1 MKKNVLF
8 LALLASALQAQE
20 ITDTIQVREV
30 MLSENRLNTPLSK
43 QNRNIYVIDKQEI
56 QKLPVKS
63 VQDILQY
70 ANGIDLRQR
79 GPAGTQADF
88 SMDGGSFEQT
98 LLLVNGVKIID
109 HQTAHNALNLP
120 IPVEA
125 IERVEII
132 RGPAARIY
140 GNNSL
145 TGVINIV
152 TKKNPATGFY
162 VNTYTGSN
170 FEKDSE
176 ESGDTFWSR
185 GVQLGGVIGKE
196 KHNHQLYLSHD
207 KGNGY
212 RYNTAFENNKVYYQ
226 GHFQIDAHNEIDA
239 SFGYVKNGF
248 GSNGFYA
255 APGDK
260 DSKELV
266 ETTLATLQ
274 SKHQINDRLTLIP
287 RLSYRYNFD
296 DYRYFKNNLNAARSL
311 HYSNAVS
318 GELNSVYQLNKG
330 QIGVGVEYRNEQISS
345 TSIKQHTRDN
355 VGVYAEYKTQFG
367 ERVDVNVGTY
377 LNYNSQYGWQA
388 FPGIDA
394 SYAVTDEVK
403 LVANAGSSQRIPSFT
418 DLYLDQRPGNIGN
431 ASIESEQAFQTE
443 VGMKFS
449 RRAFSVNAYYFYR
462 KINDFIDWVRLTS
475 NEPWQ
480 SQNFGDMKTN
490 GFNIQTNYRLKLDNE
505 QQLDFGLSYAFL
517 DQKFLNVNSD
527 FLSKYKIE
535 SLKHQINNTLSYQ
548 YKKSSLTFVT
558 RYNERES
565 YKSYWIND
573 IRLSHTLNKLT
584 VYIDGQNI
592 FNTKYNEVGA
602 IPLPS
607 KWWSVGV
614 KFVNF

>member
-1 MKKNVLF
+1 MKKNTLF
-8 LALLASALQAQE
+8 LFLLAASLHAQ
-20 ITDTIQVREV
+20 IVTDTIQVNEV
-30 MLSENRLNTPLSK
+30 SITENRLNTPLSK
-43 QNRNIYVIDKQEI
+43 QNRNIYVIDKKEI
-56 QKLPVKS
+56 QALPVKS
-63 VQDILQY
+63 IQEILQY

-98 LLLVNGVKIID
+98 LLLVNGVKISD

-145 TGVINIV
+145 TGAINIV
-152 TKKNPATGFY
+152 TKKNPKTGFY

-170 FEKDSE
+170 FEKDQE
-176 ESGDTFWSR
+176 DTDDTFSSR
-185 GVQLGGVIGKE
+185 GIQLGGVLGKE
-196 KHNHQLYLSHD
+196 THNHQLYVSHD

-212 RYNTAFENNKVYYQ
+212 RYNTAFENNKLFYQ
-226 GHFQIDAHNEIDA
+226 GHFLVDDANQLNA

-248 GSNGFYA
+248 GANGFYA

-260 DSKELV
+260 DSKEVV

-274 SKHQINDRLTLIP
+274 SKHQLSERLTLMP

-296 DYRYFKNNLNAARSL
+296 DYRYFKHKLNVARSL
-311 HYSNAVS
+311 HYSNAVA
-318 GELNSVYQLNKG
+318 GEVNSVYQLNKG
-330 QIGVGVEYRNEQISS
+330 QLGFGVEYRNEQINS
-345 TSIKQHTRDN
+345 TAIKQHTRDN
-355 VGVYAEYKTQFG
+355 VGIYTEYKTQFG
-367 ERVDVNVGTY
+367 DRLDVNVGTY

-394 SYAVTDEVK
+394 SYGITDQLKV
-403 LVANAGSSQRIPSFT
+403 VANAGSSQRIPSFT

-431 ASIESEQAFQTE
+431 EDIESERAFQTE
-443 VGMKFS
+443 IGFKFNQQ
-449 RRAFSVNAYYFYR
+449 RFSANAYYFYR
-462 KINDFIDWVRLTS
+462 KIDHFIDWVRLTKD
-475 NEPWQ
+475 EPWQ
-480 SQNFGDMKTN
+480 SQNFGDLKTN
-490 GFNIQTNYRLKLDNE
+490 GVNMRVSYSLPFNGDNQLKMV
-505 QQLDFGLSYAFL
+505 LSYAYL
-517 DQKFLNVNSD
+517 DQKFENTSND
-527 FLSKYKIE
+527 YASKYKIE
-535 SLKHQINNTLSYQ
+535 SLKHQLTNTLSYH
-548 YKKSSLTFVT
+548 YKTTYLTLAT
-558 RYNERES
+558 RYNERAS

-573 IRLSHTLNKLT
+573 VRLSHSFKQLT

-592 FNTKYNEVGA
+592 FNTQYNEVGA

-607 KWWSVGV
+607 KWWSLGV
-614 KFVNF
+614 KFINF